1 MAPADIDWSAGA
13 ALSRAGYTRHRGIPT
28 AAPQQFEYDWAFAFG
43 PDDPMEPYFLVN
55 GVARNE
61 TGSAV
66 GCFSGASCSEVTE
79 KPAYRMC
86 HNAPLWEHV
95 QGQVPPF
102 SAATSSHLCLTDFPP
117 RSP

>member
-43 PDDPMEPYFLVN
+43 PDDPMQPYFLVN

-95 QGQVPPF
+95 QGQVPPPRTTTHHRT
-102 SAATSSHLCLTDFPP
+102 ATDYQ
-117 RSP
+117 RS